1 MEIIFLQGIAHMEI
15 HYCFP
20 LKKVKIAQKVRMG
33 YYVKEKKKDFLM
45 TVSSKIIV
53 KKPYR
58 DLKQSSC

>member
-1 MEIIFLQGIAHMEI
+1 MEI

>member
-33 YYVKEKKKDFLM
+33 YYVKEKKKRFSYDR
-45 TVSSKIIV
+45 I
-53 KKPYR
+53 
-58 DLKQSSC
+58 Q